1 MENSFLLQ
9 GLNCPNCAAKIEH
22 EVSLLSGILSAKLN
36 LLQQKLVITTADEAE
51 NWLETITNIVHKYE
65 PDVAVLA
72 AEEQLLTETFVLEG
86 LTCPNC
92 AAKIEH
98 DLSALPYVQKVS
110 LNLLNQ
116 TVTIKS
122 YPKTKSLKAK
132 VETIVHN
139 YEPDVLVDVLNDSKT
154 QSITYTEITLSKT
167 YLIIGSIL
175 FVLGLICYYGPLNI
189 PYLALVI
196 FLIAY
201 AILGLSVLKK
211 ALLNSLHASI
221 FDENFL
227 MSISTIGAFLL
238 GEYPEACAVML
249 FYQIGEYFQNLA
261 VNRSRKSIAALMDI
275 RPDHANVLR
284 NGLEISLDPKDV
296 EVGEEIVVYPGERVP
311 LDGQVVAGHSTL
323 DTSALTGESW
333 PKSVSINDEV
343 LSGSINQSGC
353 LTLKVKTAFNS
364 STVARILRLVEDAQ
378 SRKSPTENF
387 ITTFARYYTP
397 IVVLLAIL
405 LAFIPPIFLQAE
417 FSEWIRRGLV
427 FLIVSCPCAL
437 VVSIPLTYFGGIG
450 AASKLGILVKGSNFL
465 EALSKLDAC
474 IFDKTGTLTQGR
486 FEITKL
492 IPAKNHTSAELLQT
506 AAQAEARSTHPIAK
520 SLLAQASSIDPKD
533 LTVVAE
539 ISGLGV
545 KAKMDDKEILVG
557 NGSLMEEAKIQYEK
571 IDLPGSKV
579 YVAVNGE
586 YLGAIIVA
594 DEPKKDAKEA
604 ILSLKQL
611 GISKLALLTGDS
623 FEIAKDIANRIGITS
638 VHANLLP
645 ADKVNLVEEYEQNLS
660 RGRKLAFV
668 GDGINDAPVLARADV
683 GIAMGG
689 VGSDSAI
696 EAADVVLMT
705 DEPGKVA
712 DAVLVAKKTKH
723 IVYQNII
730 LALSVKFSFLI
741 LGALGQ
747 IGLWAAVFGDVGV
760 TILAVINAL
769 RILSFKKDA
778 NNKLNP
784 NFC

>member
-1 MENSFLLQ
+1 
-9 GLNCPNCAAKIEH
+9 
-22 EVSLLSGILSAKLN
+22 
-36 LLQQKLVITTADEAE
+36 
-51 NWLETITNIVHKYE
+51 
-65 PDVAVLA
+65 
-72 AEEQLLTETFVLEG
+72 
-86 LTCPNC
+86 
-92 AAKIEH
+92 
-98 DLSALPYVQKVS
+98 
-110 LNLLNQ
+110 
-116 TVTIKS
+116 
-122 YPKTKSLKAK
+122 
-132 VETIVHN
+132 
-139 YEPDVLVDVLNDSKT
+139 
-154 QSITYTEITLSKT
+154 
-167 YLIIGSIL
+167 
-175 FVLGLICYYGPLNI
+175 
-189 PYLALVI
+189 
-196 FLIAY
+196 
-201 AILGLSVLKK
+201 
-211 ALLNSLHASI
+211 
-221 FDENFL
+221 
-227 MSISTIGAFLL
+227 
-238 GEYPEACAVML
+238 
-249 FYQIGEYFQNLA
+249 
-261 VNRSRKSIAALMDI
+261 MDI